1 MMAVT
6 LQLQHAGKC
15 MEMCLLSLPASAVA
29 ARHEIVGQRARAGLR
44 AVGSDEI
51 KCRRAQRCGASEGQH
66 GTCTDPTTAAD
77 IYLYNSS
84 GSVRWFTPLQV
95 TLGRQHA
102 VDLGTMLLTSYSET
116 HVIGVSR
123 YEVRTGDCPLLQLE
137 FAAHRICRSLAG
149 GGLLQLLVPLAHRP
163 L

>member
-1 MMAVT
+1 M
-6 LQLQHAGKC
+6 
-15 MEMCLLSLPASAVA
+15 LSDSMKSIL
-29 ARHEIVGQRARAGLR
+29 
-44 AVGSDEI
+44 D
-51 KCRRAQRCGASEGQH
+51 KCRRAQRCGASECQMH

-116 HVIGVSR
+116 PVI
-123 YEVRTGDCPLLQLE
+123 
-137 FAAHRICRSLAG
+137 
-149 GGLLQLLVPLAHRP
+149 
-163 L
+163 